1 MISRLPDLCQLSVV
15 IEKGASL
22 PSVVLPNL
30 TNLAINWNHDSD
42 LFWMFHGAT
51 FGKLEVITFN
61 STFKP
66 TNDFRSICDFLETF
80 ERVMLAVSA
89 QNTLSEFYFHT
100 SCSCNPNYSSLLP
113 FTQLRYLI
121 IGSSCGDGCTSRVDD
136 DIITNLTQVMPELE
150 ILLLGDMPC
159 HEILTGVTVKVL
171 VVLAHHCQN
180 LAVLC
185 VHFQVLSLTTLPV
198 VIPIARSTAPQRDCA
213 LMELQVG
220 DIPVPEASALVVAMT
235 LVQIFPHIEDV
246 VYLDESWE
254 EVAEMFSLSIN
265 IINCSS
271 KEHPCSVTQRNFHN
285 TFPDATPEDGG

>member
-1 MISRLPDLCQLSVV
+1 MLVALTIATLPTLCPNLQVIYLCPLPRDLMIIAAVSNMLLTCSPNTLWCIDVDSLLTEEACDMISRLPDLCQLLVV

-80 ERVMLAVSA
+80 DRVMLAVSA

-171 VVLAHHCQN
+171 VVLAHHC
-180 LAVLC
+180 
-185 VHFQVLSLTTLPV
+185 
-198 VIPIARSTAPQRDCA
+198 
-213 LMELQVG
+213 
-220 DIPVPEASALVVAMT
+220 
-235 LVQIFPHIEDV
+235 
-246 VYLDESWE
+246 
-254 EVAEMFSLSIN
+254 
-265 IINCSS
+265 
-271 KEHPCSVTQRNFHN
+271 
-285 TFPDATPEDGG
+285 